1 MSDDERQ
8 HIALLVGKLDG
19 KLDGVVDSVADVRDE
34 LGKVSDYTYAIK
46 SALDGRITDSHR
58 RMDDEKAAR
67 TELER
72 KLVETR
78 EVFIKNFDRHCAD
91 DALAFGKV
99 HAKLDEIVAEKSQN
113 RKTWSERIWAV
124 SKFVGLIVG
133 AWAAARLGVP
143 VPTL

>member
-19 KLDGVVDSVADVRDE
+19 KLDGVVDSVADLRGE
-34 LGKVSDYTYAIK
+34 MGKVSDYTYAIK
-46 SALDGRITDSHR
+46 SSLDGRITDSHR

-67 TELER
+67 AELER
-72 KLVETR
+72 RLVETR
-78 EVFIKNFDRHCAD
+78 ELFIDNFKKHCAAD
-91 DALAFGKV
+91 DVAFGKV
-99 HAKLDEIVAEKSQN
+99 HEKLDVIAAEKSET